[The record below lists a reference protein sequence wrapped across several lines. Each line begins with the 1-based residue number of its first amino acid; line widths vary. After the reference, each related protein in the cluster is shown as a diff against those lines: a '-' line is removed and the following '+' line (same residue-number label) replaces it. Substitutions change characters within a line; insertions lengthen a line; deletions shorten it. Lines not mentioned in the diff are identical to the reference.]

1 MDHSN
6 VGSFDHK
13 LLLLSYKKKLHIY
26 KSNHAS
32 LSFGND
38 TVIGMVFFC
47 SIKIQN
53 IEMVSKNS

>member
-38 TVIGMVFFC
+38 TVIGMESFV
-47 SIKIQN
+47 KLRYN
-53 IEMVSKNS
+53 I